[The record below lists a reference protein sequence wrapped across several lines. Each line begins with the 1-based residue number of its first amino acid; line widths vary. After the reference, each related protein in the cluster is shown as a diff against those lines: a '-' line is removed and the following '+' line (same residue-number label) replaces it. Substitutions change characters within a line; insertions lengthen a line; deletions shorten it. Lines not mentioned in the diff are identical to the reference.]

1 MGAFDRFT
9 RLEVLVRLEEM
20 LDLESVERTD
30 VLEVG
35 DVGNPGV
42 RGKTA
47 EAALEGL
54 IVASKQRSGL
64 HARLAPIGY
73 VGSASRTYILERS
86 GTPWATAVVIPE
98 GGGYVA
104 MLDALC

>member
-42 RGKTA
+42 VRGHHQD
-47 EAALEGL
+47 LVL
-54 IVASKQRSGL
+54 
-64 HARLAPIGY
+64 
-73 VGSASRTYILERS
+73 
-86 GTPWATAVVIPE
+86 
-98 GGGYVA
+98 
-104 MLDALC
+104 